1 MSADSDPLS
10 GGSRDFGVASEARRV
25 DRSAYN
31 NRVFFGVIGAVFVAL
46 AIYILIPPYHQPPAA
61 IYVVD
66 AVIWAVSGTLLYAS
80 GMSRF
85 KRALTD
91 VKITSTDLTLSYEDG
106 KRIVQGWTD
115 PTFGLTLRDY
125 TIDPLSPVEET
136 DHIHLLAPNQ
146 RFGTVPPGVAFA
158 IKREAE
164 AHGLPVAVRKE
175 AITGYKTIHVATTTR
190 IGRIEETPDYKGHET
205 PAR

>member
-1 MSADSDPLS
+1 M
-10 GGSRDFGVASEARRV
+10 GVA
-25 DRSAYN
+25 
-31 NRVFFGVIGAVFVAL
+31 FVAL
-46 AIYILIPPYHQPPAA
+46 AIYILVPPYHQPPAA

-66 AVIWAVSGTLLYAS
+66 AVIWAVSGTLLYTAW
-80 GMSRF
+80 MSRG

-91 VKITSTDLTLSYEDG
+91 VKITSTDLTLTYEDG

-115 PTFGLTLRDY
+115 PMFGLTLRDY

-136 DHIHLLAPNQ
+136 DHIHLLAPDH

-158 IKREAE
+158 IKKEAE

-175 AITGYKTIHVATTTR
+175 AITGYKTVHVATTTR
-190 IGRIEETPDYKGHET
+190 IGRIQGTPDWRGHQT